1 MKTLD
6 TNDWLVLN
14 SIIYKIYTTED
25 EKEMRTLFL
34 EQLKMLIDFDAAVF

>member
-6 TNDWLVLN
+6 TNDWLMLN
-14 SIIYKIYTTED
+14 SIIYKIYTIED

-34 EQLKMLIDFDAAVF
+34 

>member
-6 TNDWLVLN
+6 TNDWLMLN
-14 SIIYKIYTTED
+14 SIIYKIYTIED

-34 EQLKMLIDFDAAVF
+34 EQLKRKL